1 MLTPFELVR
10 GALFAGLGM
19 QEKVKE
25 FIQDLVKKGQMSE
38 SQGAKLLKEWT
49 ERADKTMEDLNE
61 TIATTVEKTL
71 QRLNI
76 PTHQDIEELQRKVKS
91 LTQRV
96 KKLEEAL
103 KASEAQTEE
112 KE

>member
-19 QEKVKE
+19 QEKVRE
-25 FIQDLVKKGQMSE
+25 FVQDLVKKGQMSE
-38 SQGAKLLKEWT
+38 TQGAKLLKEWT
-49 ERADKTMEDLNE
+49 ERADKTMEDMNSMV
-61 TIATTVEKTL
+61 TSTVEKTL

-76 PTHQDIEELQRKVKS
+76 PTRQEIEELQRKIKTLS
-91 LTQRV
+91 QRV

-103 KASEAQTEE
+103 KASEAQGE
-112 KE
+112 